1 MARIVI
7 PGGTGY
13 LGRALT
19 GRLVARGDDVVLLTR
34 GPPRS
39 TDGWRA
45 VTWDATSVGDWVE
58 EVEGADAIVH
68 LSGRRVDTRASRR
81 NVDELISSRVQ
92 PVRAVGEAV
101 RACTSPPPT
110 WVQSSSLAI
119 FGEGGDEVID
129 ESTTPSGVG
138 PREMV
143 TVCLAWEGAF
153 RQATA
158 GIDRAVLLRMGIGL
172 GGRGDPA
179 TTKLAKVVRMG
190 LGGKIGSGRQWVSW
204 VSLDDLLTV
213 ILRAI
218 DKPDM
223 NGIYHVTSP
232 NPVMNAEMMATYRNL
247 LGRRIGLPTPAL
259 IAKLGAPILGSS
271 ASLALTGRRCIPT
284 RLIEEGF
291 QFRDQGRRWAN
302 LPLRP
307 AIQFRPP
314 AILARDGR
322 FHRWLQ
328 QDGQDGRITPDATD
342 RWRRPAWQ
350 QQAERRGTRDDR
362 RADQGVLLLRRDRP

>member
-13 LGRALT
+13 LGRALA

-34 GPPRS
+34 GPPRT

-45 VTWDATSVGDWVE
+45 VTWDAATVGDWVE

-81 NVDELISSRVQ
+81 NIDELISSRVQ
-92 PVRAVGEAV
+92 PVRAVGDAV
-101 RACTSPPPT
+101 GACSSPPPT

-119 FGEGGDEVID
+119 FGEGGDDVID

-153 RQATA
+153 RQASSSV
-158 GIDRAVLLRMGIGL
+158 DRTVLLRMGIGL
-172 GGRGDPA
+172 GGQGDPA
-179 TTKLAKVVRMG
+179 TTKLASIVRMG
-190 LGGKIGSGRQWVSW
+190 LGGKVGSGRQWVSW
-204 VSLDDLLTV
+204 VSLGDLLTV
-213 ILRAI
+213 MVRAI
-218 DKPDM
+218 DGPDM
-223 NGIYHVTSP
+223 NGTYHVTSP
-232 NPVMNAEMMATYRNL
+232 NPVTNAEMMGTYRNL
-247 LGRRIGLPTPAL
+247 LGRRLGLPTPAL
-259 IAKLGAPILGSS
+259 VAKLGAPLLGSS

-291 QFRDQGRRWAN
+291 QFSEPDFEPTARHALEYCGLLTA
-302 LPLRP
+302 
-307 AIQFRPP
+307 PP
-314 AILARDGR
+314 SPRHDAGID
-322 FHRWLQ
+322 
-328 QDGQDGRITPDATD
+328 TDAT
-342 RWRRPAWQ
+342 
-350 QQAERRGTRDDR
+350 
-362 RADQGVLLLRRDRP
+362 